1 MIPTRVS
8 FPPIKKK
15 KEMKRNFE
23 IDDTLQERVDDA
35 IEETRD
41 MLVEYI
47 KDNKPDKTPCLSN
60 DLDYDGRFHEI
71 IDGAVPIY
79 TKEIDDTWY
88 LHKRDL
94 IEAYENAGVGN
105 DPTEKGGVCAI
116 YFYIHEQVRDWYRDN
131 ADQIFEEVTN
141 GQETDS

>member
-1 MIPTRVS
+1 
-8 FPPIKKK
+8 
-15 KEMKRNFE
+15 MKRNFE
-23 IDDTLQERVDDA
+23 IDDTLQERVDNA

-47 KDNKPDKTPCLSN
+47 KENKPDKTPCLHN

-94 IEAYENAGVGN
+94 IEAYENAGVGTDATEN
-105 DPTEKGGVCAI
+105 DGMSAI
-116 YFYIHEQVRDWYRDN
+116 YFYIYEQVCKWYNDN
-131 ADQIFEEVTN
+131 ADEVFEEVAN
-141 GQETDS
+141 GQEMDS

>member
-1 MIPTRVS
+1 
-8 FPPIKKK
+8 
-15 KEMKRNFE
+15 MKRNVE
-23 IDDTLQERVDDA
+23 IDDTLQERVDNA
-35 IEETRD
+35 IEETREL
-41 MLVEYI
+41 LVEYI
-47 KDNKPDKTPCLSN
+47 KENKSDKTPDLHN

-71 IDGAVPIY
+71 VDGAVPIY

-105 DPTEKGGVCAI
+105 DPTENNGMSAI
-116 YFYIHEQVRDWYRDN
+116 YYYIYEQVCDWYRNN
-131 ADQIFEEVTN
+131 ADEVFEEVTN

>member
-1 MIPTRVS
+1 
-8 FPPIKKK
+8 
-15 KEMKRNFE
+15 MKRNFE
-23 IDDTLQERVDDA
+23 IDDTLQERVDNA

-47 KDNKPDKTPCLSN
+47 KENKSDKTPDLHN

-71 IDGAVPIY
+71 VDGAVPIY

-105 DPTEKGGVCAI
+105 DPTENNGMSAI
-116 YFYIHEQVRDWYRDN
+116 YFYIHEQVCGWYRDN
-131 ADQIFEEVTN
+131 ADEIFEEVTN
-141 GQETDS
+141 GQEMDS

>member
-1 MIPTRVS
+1 
-8 FPPIKKK
+8 
-15 KEMKRNFE
+15 MKRNFE
-23 IDDTLQERVDDA
+23 IDDTLQERVDGA
-35 IEETRD
+35 IEETREL
-41 MLVEYI
+41 LVDYI
-47 KDNKPDKTPCLSN
+47 KENKPDETPCLHN

-71 IDGAVPIY
+71 IDGSVPIY

-105 DPTEKGGVCAI
+105 DPTENNGMSAI
-116 YFYIHEQVRDWYRDN
+116 YFYIYEQVCDWYRNN
-131 ADQIFEEVTN
+131 ADEVFEEVTN